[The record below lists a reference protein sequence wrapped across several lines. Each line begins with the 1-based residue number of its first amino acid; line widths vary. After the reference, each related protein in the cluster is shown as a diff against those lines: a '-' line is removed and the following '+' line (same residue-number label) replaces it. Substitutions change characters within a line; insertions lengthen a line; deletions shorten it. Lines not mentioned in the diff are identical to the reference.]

1 MGIDGGRF
9 SIGGYEETLQANE
22 NEVIEWFPLL
32 KGESHYK
39 IGLDAIQVG
48 TKYIPNPPIRGFIDC
63 GTTFA
68 YTTRAQK
75 Q

>member
-1 MGIDGGRF
+1 M
-9 SIGGYEETLQANE
+9 GGYEESLQAND

-32 KGESHYK
+32 KGETHYK
-39 IGLDAIQVG
+39 IGLDAIEVG
-48 TKYIPNPPIRGFIDC
+48 TKFIPNPPIKGFIDC